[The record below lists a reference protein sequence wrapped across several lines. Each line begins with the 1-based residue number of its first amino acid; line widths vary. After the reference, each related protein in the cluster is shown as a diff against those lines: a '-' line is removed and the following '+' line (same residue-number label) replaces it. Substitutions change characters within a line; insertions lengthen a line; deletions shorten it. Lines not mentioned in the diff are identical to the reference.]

1 MRKLLKYPIFY
12 ALLIICAGVA
22 LRVVLNIQGWM
33 PTNSDESIMNL
44 MALHIAYRGEHPTF
58 FYGQD
63 YLGAFEAYVGAVLFR
78 IFGSSVLVMRLE
90 MVGFYAL
97 FLVCLYALLSRLYN
111 CHFALLMLV
120 FFALGSPYVL
130 QLQMWAWGYPD
141 LPLFVTLFFLVAY
154 SLVRNGDRWSWKR
167 RAAMYGLWGLIVG
180 FVLWLHVLTVP
191 YVLAAGL

>member
-22 LRVVLNIQGWM
+22 LRVVLNIQGWT

-78 IFGSSVLVMRLE
+78 IFGPSVLAMRLE
-90 MVGFYAL
+90 MIGFDVEIYCVDSWLKNRASRVRTRGRTRKSRHLDHVQAIVVFKL
-97 FLVCLYALLSRLYN
+97 F
-111 CHFALLMLV
+111 
-120 FFALGSPYVL
+120 
-130 QLQMWAWGYPD
+130 
-141 LPLFVTLFFLVAY
+141 
-154 SLVRNGDRWSWKR
+154 R
-167 RAAMYGLWGLIVG
+167 RR
-180 FVLWLHVLTVP
+180 VP
-191 YVLAAGL
+191 HGA